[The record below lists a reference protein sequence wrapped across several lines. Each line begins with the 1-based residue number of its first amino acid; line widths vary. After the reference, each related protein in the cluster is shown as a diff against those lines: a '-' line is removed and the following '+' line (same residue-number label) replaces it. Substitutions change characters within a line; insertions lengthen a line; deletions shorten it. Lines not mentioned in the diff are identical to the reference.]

1 MADKI
6 KPFLDKPLKK
16 INFGKFKNPS
26 PDISNN
32 ILVELKRLIEDQNY
46 EEAIKKCTEEID
58 KSPNASVLWDV
69 AAFSYQKLKIYNE
82 AIKCYEKVL
91 SIDSSSITSYFN
103 LGIIYYDLG
112 QLNTANELFMK
123 CVEIDK
129 NFKEV
134 YLPHAKTL
142 FKLQKFDL
150 AKESCSKSISLTGL
164 NKEKANLMAC
174 ILVDLMELD
183 EAEKFFEICLDE
195 ELTNHNH
202 LNNYATFLK
211 VVNKLDKSA
220 DLYLKVLEI
229 NNDYSPAFRHLSEI
243 APEKIT
249 DSILLRMKKN
259 LSNKD
264 TSEEFKAHIG
274 FGLWEYSSYKKSDNS
289 FQFLKQGNDNYRK
302 VVAKSFS
309 LTPDQISTNSIKEKD
324 DYLINQA
331 KLRNIVKEKLKNE
344 NHKNDKIDP
353 IFIVGLPRSGTTL
366 VEQILSSH
374 PNING
379 GGELR
384 YVNDIYHSI
393 ISSKEWETETF
404 SDDYFLKFRSQYID
418 KIKKYSTSNT
428 KSIIDKMP
436 ANFFFVGL
444 IKLIFPDSKVI
455 NIERNSMDN
464 CFSIYTKLFSAGHAY
479 AYNLEDI
486 GNYYL
491 MYKKTMNHWYKL
503 LGQEIYKI
511 QYENLVNDLEGE
523 TKKMLNYCNFNFH
536 KDCLEFHKN
545 KRPVLTASNI
555 QVRKKI
561 FKNSI
566 GKWEK
571 YSNNL
576 KPLTKLIREET

>member
-16 INFGKFKNPS
+16 INFGKYKNPS
-26 PDISNN
+26 PDITNN
-32 ILVELKRLIEDQNY
+32 ILIEIKKLIEDQNY
-46 EEAIKKCTEEID
+46 EEAIKKCIKEID
-58 KSPNASVLWDV
+58 RSPNETVLWDV

-91 SIDSSSITSYFN
+91 SIDSSSTTSYYN

-112 QLNTANELFMK
+112 QLNTANEFFLK
-123 CVEIDK
+123 CIKIDK

-134 YLPHAKTL
+134 HLPHAKTL

-164 NKEKANLMAC
+164 NNEKANLMAC

-211 VVNKLDKSA
+211 VVNKLDESA

-229 NNDYSPAFRHLSEI
+229 NKDYSPAFRHLSEI

-249 DSILLRMKKN
+249 DDILIRMKKK
-259 LSNKD
+259 LSDKNI
-264 TSEEFKAHIG
+264 SEEFKAHIG
-274 FGLWEYSSYKKSDNS
+274 FGLWEYNSYKGNDDS
-289 FQFLKQGNDNYRK
+289 FQFLKKGNDSYRK
-302 VVAKSFS
+302 VIIKSFS
-309 LTPDQISTNSIKEKD
+309 LTPDQISANYLKEGNN
-324 DYLINQA
+324 YLINQA
-331 KLRNIVKEKLKNE
+331 KLRNIIKEKLKNE
-344 NHKNDKIDP
+344 KNGNNEIDP

-384 YVNDIYHSI
+384 YINDIYHSI
-393 ISSKEWETETF
+393 MSSKEWETENF
-404 SDDYFLKFRSQYID
+404 ADDYFLKLKSQYIN
-418 KIKKYSTSNT
+418 KIKKYSTAST
-428 KSIIDKMP
+428 KNIVDKMP

-444 IKLIFPDSKVI
+444 IKLIFPDSKII
-455 NIERNSMDN
+455 NIERNPMDN
-464 CFSIYTKLFSAGHAY
+464 CFSIYTKLFSSGHTY

-491 MYKKTMNHWYKL
+491 IYKKTMNYWHTL
-503 LGQEIYKI
+503 FGQEIYKI
-511 QYENLVNDLEGE
+511 QYEDLVNDLEGE

-536 KDCLEFHKN
+536 KDCLEFYKN

-566 GKWEK
+566 GKWKK

-576 KPLTKLIREET
+576 KPLTKIIREET